1 MLPCHG
7 NVPSSILGWIVISKQ
22 LLINCKPIHS
32 RVLIMFSSAIESIK
46 DTYSVETLREIVE
59 HGCASGVAH
68 DHIYYADCIKF
79 YDTYEDEITD
89 YIVDNFGVEM
99 LTELFDNNEGNLR
112 GYKNDLVW
120 TFIEMNASTI
130 IEEYEDVTCQELSDL
145 DEEVYPNLTELSNTE
160 WGKDHLE
167 IVTL

>member
-1 MLPCHG
+1 MT
-7 NVPSSILGWIVISKQ
+7 
-22 LLINCKPIHS
+22 
-32 RVLIMFSSAIESIK
+32 FSSAIESLK
-46 DTYSVETLREIVE
+46 DSYNIEDLRVIVE

-89 YIVDNFGVEM
+89 YIVDNFGSEM
-99 LTELFDNNEGNLR
+99 LVELFSNNEGNLR

>member
-1 MLPCHG
+1 
-7 NVPSSILGWIVISKQ
+7 
-22 LLINCKPIHS
+22 
-32 RVLIMFSSAIESIK
+32 MFSSAIESIK
-46 DTYSVETLREIVE
+46 DSYNIEDLREIVE
-59 HGCASGVAH
+59 HGCVSGVAH

-130 IEEYEDVTCQELSDL
+130 IDEYEDISCEELSES
-145 DEEVYPNLTELSNTE
+145 DEEL
-160 WGKDHLE
+160 
-167 IVTL
+167 VTL

>member
-1 MLPCHG
+1 
-7 NVPSSILGWIVISKQ
+7 
-22 LLINCKPIHS
+22 
-32 RVLIMFSSAIESIK
+32 MFSSAIESLK
-46 DTYSVETLREIVE
+46 DTYDIETLRDIVE

-89 YIVDNFGVEM
+89 YIVDNFGSEM
-99 LTELFDNNEGNLR
+99 LVELFSNNEGNLR

-120 TFIEMNASTI
+120 TFIEMIASTI

-145 DEEVYPNLTELSNTE
+145 DEDVYPNLTELSNTE

>member
-1 MLPCHG
+1 M
-7 NVPSSILGWIVISKQ
+7 
-22 LLINCKPIHS
+22 
-32 RVLIMFSSAIESIK
+32 METAIDSLRDSYTHE
-46 DTYSVETLREIVE
+46 DLREIVE

-89 YIVDNFGVEM
+89 YIVDNFGSEM
-99 LTELFDNNEGNLR
+99 LVELFSNNEGNLR

-120 TFIEMNASTI
+120 TYIEMIASTI

-145 DEEVYPNLTELSNTE
+145 DEDVYPNLVELGNSE
-160 WGKDHLE
+160 FFKDGHYYNNLSQALGE
-167 IVTL
+167 VVNNK

>member
-1 MLPCHG
+1 MT
-7 NVPSSILGWIVISKQ
+7 
-22 LLINCKPIHS
+22 
-32 RVLIMFSSAIESIK
+32 FSSAIDSLR
-46 DTYSVETLREIVE
+46 DSYTHDDLREIVE

-68 DHIYYADCIKF
+68 QHIYYADNIEF
-79 YDTYEDEITD
+79 YDTYEDEITE
-89 YIVDNFGVEM
+89 YIVDNFGTEM
-99 LTELFDNNEGNLR
+99 FLEIFSNNEGNLR

-120 TFIEMNASTI
+120 TYIEMIASTI

-145 DEEVYPNLTELSNTE
+145 DDEVYPNLTELSNTE

>member
-1 MLPCHG
+1 
-7 NVPSSILGWIVISKQ
+7 
-22 LLINCKPIHS
+22 
-32 RVLIMFSSAIESIK
+32 MFSSAIDSIK
-46 DTYSVETLREIVE
+46 DTYSIDTLREIVE

-79 YDTYEDEITD
+79 YDTYEDEITE
-89 YIVDNFGVEM
+89 YIVDHFGSQM
-99 LTELFDNNEGNLR
+99 LVELFSNNEGNLR

-120 TFIEMNASTI
+120 YYIEMIASTI
-130 IEEYEDVTCQELSDL
+130 IEEYEDVECQELSDL
-145 DEEVYPNLTELSNTE
+145 DEDVYPNLTELSDTQ

>member
-1 MLPCHG
+1 
-7 NVPSSILGWIVISKQ
+7 
-22 LLINCKPIHS
+22 
-32 RVLIMFSSAIESIK
+32 MFSNAIDSIK
-46 DTYSVETLREIVE
+46 DTYSIDTLREIVE

-79 YDTYEDEITD
+79 YDTFEDEITD
-89 YIVDNFGVEM
+89 YIVDNFGNAM

-130 IEEYEDVTCQELSDL
+130 IEEYEDVTCQELSEL
-145 DEEVYPNLTELSNTE
+145 DEDVYPNLVELGNSEFYKN
-160 WGKDHLE
+160 GHYYNNLKDSLGE
-167 IVTL
+167 LVNN

>member
-1 MLPCHG
+1 
-7 NVPSSILGWIVISKQ
+7 
-22 LLINCKPIHS
+22 
-32 RVLIMFSSAIESIK
+32 MFSNAIDSIK
-46 DTYSVETLREIVE
+46 DTYSIDTLREIVE

-79 YDTYEDEITD
+79 YDTFEDEITD
-89 YIVDNFGVEM
+89 YIVDNFGNAM

-130 IEEYEDVTCQELSDL
+130 IEEFEDVTCQELSEL
-145 DEEVYPNLTELSNTE
+145 DEDVYPNLVELGNSEFYKN
-160 WGKDHLE
+160 GHYYNNLKDSLGE
-167 IVTL
+167 LVNN